1 MEIQMD
7 ISTDPKQ
14 APNGPTFDG
23 EYSEDIKRQIV
34 AMLIYDEAAWPALGP
49 TVKPEFFE
57 NPVLADSVRLIQK
70 FYERYQRRP
79 SEDEFLQEITTFLEN
94 SKVPKPPEVYLE
106 QVTDIMAKGFA
117 PDFAYVRDEV
127 AKFARFQATKGAF
140 LKGIDH
146 LRTDRDYVAIKAE
159 IDSAISI
166 GTSAGDL
173 DVLDLADVERKEIE
187 WFWHNKI
194 PRAKLSL
201 IVGDPGT
208 RKSWFTMYLA
218 ACVTTGVQLPH
229 SAHQTEQG
237 RVVILSAED
246 DVEDTIVPRLEDCG
260 GDKALAH
267 VIRGTKQGKMFN
279 LAEDLD
285 RLRAYL
291 QAKSGVRLIII
302 DPISAYIGAGT
313 KVNSHKDTDVRGILS
328 PAVKLAKDFDVTVI
342 GIMHLNKSQDLG
354 AMYRVSGSMAF
365 VAAARAVW
373 LMTQED
379 REGEDK
385 SLHYFSRIKVN
396 NAPASDGLVW
406 KIRDDSGGLEFL
418 EPTFQP
424 PPVQEQLGP
433 RQPKRPSKL
442 DEAMRWLHDLLKDGQ
457 AMEQA
462 EIVGLAMA
470 EGISRTT
477 LDRAK
482 KELGVKSEKMPGG
495 SSPWTWVLPKPTP
508 EN

>member
-1 MEIQMD
+1 MREAIIKSVD
-7 ISTDPKQ
+7 LLKKEDY
-14 APNGPTFDG
+14 DG
-23 EYSEDIKRQIV
+23 ILKEWK
-34 AMLIYDEAAWPALGP
+34 EAASFSP
-49 TVKPEFFE
+49 
-57 NPVLADSVRLIQK
+57 
-70 FYERYQRRP
+70 
-79 SEDEFLQEITTFLEN
+79 QEGGLEI
-94 SKVPKPPEVYLE
+94 V
-106 QVTDIMAKGFA
+106 
-117 PDFAYVRDEV
+117 
-127 AKFARFQATKGAF
+127 
-140 LKGIDH
+140 
-146 LRTDRDYVAIKAE
+146 
-159 IDSAISI
+159 
-166 GTSAGDL
+166 
-173 DVLDLADVERKEIE
+173 DLADVERKEIG

-201 IVGDPGT
+201 IVGDPATG
-208 RKSWFTMYLA
+208 KSWFTMFLA
-218 ACVTTGVQLPH
+218 ACVTTGAPLPH
-229 SAHQTEQG
+229 SAHQTEKG

-246 DVEDTIVPRLEDCG
+246 DPEDTIVPRLEDCG
-260 GDKALAH
+260 GDKSMVHL
-267 VIRGTKQGKMFN
+267 IQGTKQGKMFN

-291 QAKSGVRLIII
+291 QAKGGVRLIII
-302 DPISAYIGAGT
+302 DPISAYIGTGN

-328 PAVKLAKDFDVTVI
+328 PVVKLAKDFDVTVI
-342 GIMHLNKSQDLG
+342 GVMHLNKSQDLA

-379 REGEDK
+379 REGEDT

-424 PPVQEQLGP
+424 PPVQDQLGP
-433 RQPKRPSKL
+433 RQPERSSKL

-457 AMEQA
+457 PKVQA
-462 EIVGLAMA
+462 EIIGLASA
-470 EGISRTT
+470 EGISRST

-495 SSPWTWVLPKPTP
+495 SSPWAWVLPRPTL

>member
-1 MEIQMD
+1 MD
-7 ISTDPKQ
+7 TTTETK
-14 APNGPTFDG
+14 PNGPTFDS

-34 AMLIYDEAAWPALGP
+34 AMLLYDEQAWPALGSAIKP
-49 TVKPEFFE
+49 DYFESTVL
-57 NPVLADSVRLIQK
+57 VDCVHLIQK

-79 SEDEFLQEITTFLEN
+79 SEDEFLQELTTFLET
-94 SKVPKPPEVYLE
+94 SKIPKPPEVYME
-106 QVTDIMAKGFA
+106 QAADIMSKGCVA
-117 PDFAYVRDEV
+117 DFAYVRDQV
-127 AKFARFQATKGAF
+127 AKFVRFQATKGAII
-140 LKGIDH
+140 KSIDY
-146 LRTDRDYVAIKAE
+146 LRNGQDYDAIKAE
-159 IDSAISI
+159 IDSAVSI

-173 DVLDLADVERKEIE
+173 DVVDLADVERKEIE

-208 RKSWFTMYLA
+208 GKSWFTMFLA
-218 ACVTTGVQLPH
+218 ACVTTGVSLPH

-291 QAKSGVRLIII
+291 QAKGGVRLIII
-302 DPISAYIGAGT
+302 DPISAYIGTGN

-328 PAVKLAKDFDVTVI
+328 PVVKLAKDFDVTII
-342 GIMHLNKSQDLG
+342 GVMHLNKSQDLG
-354 AMYRVSGSMAF
+354 AIYRVSGSMAF
-365 VAAARAVW
+365 VAQARSVW

-379 REGEDK
+379 REGED
-385 SLHYFSRIKVN
+385 STLRYFSPVKANLSAVQE
-396 NAPASDGLVW
+396 GLVW
-406 KIRDDSGGLEFL
+406 RVQAGGLEFFD
-418 EPTFQP
+418 PGIQP

-433 RQPKRPSKL
+433 RQQDRPSKL
-442 DEAMRWLHDLLKDGQ
+442 DEAMRWLHNLLEDGQ
-457 AMEQA
+457 PKEQA
-462 EIVGLAMA
+462 EIVRLAMA
-470 EGISRTT
+470 EGISRST

-482 KELGVKSEKMPGG
+482 KELGVRSEKMSGG
-495 SSPWTWVLPKPTP
+495 STPWAWVLPRPTL